1 MAIPPRL
8 GWPAPTRGSYARP
21 GGVGVDTM
29 PQATPPEGTPRALA
43 AFSRDMKPQATPL
56 GVEER
61 KHRLLAG
68 LADLV
73 PRVQCTALA
82 LDRSGDFPRDDLNF
96 LRGIGALGAPLPTSL
111 GGLGM
116 GTEPEG
122 ARDLMD
128 ALRLIGRGSLSVGRL
143 YEAHVNALRLVIR
156 HGTESQ
162 ARNVAGDALEGHLFG
177 LWVTD
182 TPDAPLRL
190 TEDFSL
196 HGAKAP
202 CSGAGH
208 ATRALVTALL
218 HSAESRMVIIPLTPG
233 ERADLS
239 NWDTH
244 GMRATASG
252 RMELDGIRV
261 DTGSVVGEP
270 GDYLR
275 QPDFSAGAWR
285 TSAVTLGG
293 LEALVAEMRRQLV
306 ARKRERDPHQ
316 LARVGEALIA
326 QETARLW
333 ILRAAQLGEAADAD
347 PQDIAN
353 TVNLARIA
361 VEAACLDT
369 IRIVQRALGMTA
381 FRRGGLAELLFRDLG
396 MYLRQPAPDETLIEA
411 ASHFM
416 QRDLPALP
424 R

>member
-1 MAIPPRL
+1 MKTQDTSPR
-8 GWPAPTRGSYARP
+8 
-21 GGVGVDTM
+21 VG
-29 PQATPPEGTPRALA
+29 
-43 AFSRDMKPQATPL
+43 
-56 GVEER
+56 ER
-61 KHRLLAG
+61 KQRLLAG

-73 PRVQCTALA
+73 PGMQRGALA
-82 LDRSGDFPRDDLNF
+82 LDRNGGFPRDDLDL
-96 LRGIGALGAPLPTSL
+96 LRELGVLAAPLPTAL

-122 ARDLMD
+122 ALDLME

-143 YEAHVNALRLVIR
+143 YEGHVNALRLVIR
-156 HGTESQ
+156 HGTDAQ

-182 TPDAPLRL
+182 PHDAPLRL
-190 TEDFSL
+190 AADLSL

-202 CSGAGH
+202 CSGAGY
-208 ATRALVTALL
+208 ATRALVTALR
-218 HSAESRMVIIPLTPG
+218 HAAESRMLVIPLPPG

-239 NWDTH
+239 NWDAH
-244 GMRATASG
+244 GMRATATG
-252 RMELDGIRV
+252 RMALDGIRV
-261 DTGSVVGEP
+261 GTEALVGEA
-270 GDYLR
+270 GDYVR

-306 ARKRERDPHQ
+306 VRERERDPHQ

-333 ILRAAQLGEAADAD
+333 IRRAAQLGEAADGD

-369 IRIVQRALGMTA
+369 IRIVQRALGLAA
-381 FRRGGLAELLFRDLG
+381 FRRGDLAELLFRDLG

>member
-1 MAIPPRL
+1 MPMRRSTKAMKTEDTPHRIRAGRQRL
-8 GWPAPTRGSYARP
+8 I
-21 GGVGVDTM
+21 
-29 PQATPPEGTPRALA
+29 
-43 AFSRDMKPQATPL
+43 
-56 GVEER
+56 
-61 KHRLLAG
+61 AG

-73 PRVQCTALA
+73 GGMQRNALA
-82 LDRSGDFPRDDLNF
+82 LDRCGGFPGDDIDL
-96 LRGIGALGAPLPTSL
+96 LRALGALAAPLPVAL

-122 ARDLMD
+122 ALDLME

-156 HGTESQ
+156 RGTDMQ
-162 ARNVAGDALEGHLFG
+162 ARNVAGDALKGHLFG

-182 TPDAPLRL
+182 PPDAPLRL
-190 TEDFSL
+190 MEDFVL

-202 CSGAGH
+202 CSGAGSV
-208 ATRALVTALL
+208 TRAVVTAVFE
-218 HSAESRMVIIPLTPG
+218 APKPRMLVVPLIPG
-233 ERADLS
+233 ERADFA
-239 NWDTH
+239 NWDGH
-244 GMRATASG
+244 GMRAASSG
-252 RMELDGIRV
+252 RMRLDGIRV
-261 DTGSVVGEP
+261 EREALIGEP

-293 LEALVAEMRRQLV
+293 LETLVVEMRRQLV
-306 ARKRERDPHQ
+306 ARERERDSHQ
-316 LARVGEALIA
+316 LTRVGEALIA

-333 ILRAAQLGEAADAD
+333 ILRAAQAGEAADGD

-369 IRIVQRALGMTA
+369 IRIVQRALGLAA
-381 FRRGGLAELLFRDLG
+381 FRRGALVELLFRDLG
-396 MYLRQPAPDETLIEA
+396 MYLRQPAPDETLTEA
-411 ASHFM
+411 ALHFM
-416 QRDLPALP
+416 QRDLPVPA

>member
-1 MAIPPRL
+1 
-8 GWPAPTRGSYARP
+8 
-21 GGVGVDTM
+21 
-29 PQATPPEGTPRALA
+29 
-43 AFSRDMKPQATPL
+43 MKPQATPP

-61 KHRLLAG
+61 KQRLLAG

-73 PRVQCTALA
+73 PRMQCTALA
-82 LDRSGDFPRDDLNF
+82 LDRSGDFPCDDLNL

-156 HGTESQ
+156 HGTDRQ

-182 TPDAPLRL
+182 PPDAPLRL

-202 CSGAGH
+202 CSGAGY

-239 NWDTH
+239 NWDAH

-252 RMELDGIRV
+252 RMELDGIHV
-261 DTGSVVGEP
+261 DSGSVVGEP

-306 ARKRERDPHQ
+306 VRKRERDPHQ

-361 VEAACLDT
+361 VETACLDT
-369 IRIVQRALGMTA
+369 IRIVQRALGLTA

>member
-1 MAIPPRL
+1 MK
-8 GWPAPTRGSYARP
+8 TQ
-21 GGVGVDTM
+21 D
-29 PQATPPEGTPRALA
+29 TPPP
-43 AFSRDMKPQATPL
+43 
-56 GVEER
+56 VEER
-61 KHRLLAG
+61 KQRLLAG

-73 PRVQCTALA
+73 PGMQRGALA
-82 LDRSGDFPRDDLNF
+82 LDRSAGFPRDDLDL
-96 LRGIGALGAPLPTSL
+96 LRGLGTLAAPLPMAL

-122 ARDLMD
+122 ALDLME

-156 HGTESQ
+156 RGTDTQ
-162 ARNVAGDALEGHLFG
+162 ARNVADDALEGHLFG

-182 TPDAPLRL
+182 PPDAPLRL

-202 CSGAGH
+202 CSGAGY

-218 HSAESRMVIIPLTPG
+218 HSAESRMLVIPLAPG

-239 NWDTH
+239 NWDAH
-244 GMRATASG
+244 GMRATSSG

-261 DTGSVVGEP
+261 GTGALIGEP
-270 GDYLR
+270 GDYVR

-306 ARKRERDPHQ
+306 VRERERDPHQ

-369 IRIVQRALGMTA
+369 IRIVQRALGLAA